1 MVWHWGSR
9 SNRRGT
15 QPRYSLAVEFQAAP
29 TAPVE
34 APTTGDAGAAA
45 ATAGTGGG
53 DGDAV
58 DPEQLER
65 ARAWNDVGNAADSD
79 LYGDTVRA
87 YNTPLTNPMLLFSF
101 EDRLVM
107 VAKQI
112 LQYSHMYPLSAQVS
126 QLAQLIIF
134 ELGER
139 V

>member
-1 MVWHWGSR
+1 MVWHWGSH

-29 TAPVE
+29 TPSTPA
-34 APTTGDAGAAA
+34 TG
-45 ATAGTGGG
+45 
-53 DGDAV
+53 AV
-58 DPEQLER
+58 DQDQVDR
-65 ARAWNDVGNAADSD
+65 ARAWDDLANAGDSD
-79 LYGDTVRA
+79 TYGDTVRA
-87 YNTPLTNPMLLFSF
+87 YNTPLSNPMLLFGF

-112 LQYSHMYPLSAQVS
+112 LQYSHMYPLTAQVS
-126 QLAQLIIF
+126 ELAQLIIN